1 MKRDTNSKSVEA
13 RILAL
18 EKDLD
23 TLLSVGNFLEN
34 KQISKEDILW
44 QCKKC
49 GSKNFTQV
57 YQMKKLSALLS
68 PNGQEQIVTLPVFI
82 CNDCGEELSELKPE

>member
-1 MKRDTNSKSVEA
+1 MQLQNQQVNINPD
-13 RILAL
+13 
-18 EKDLD
+18 DL
-23 TLLSVGNFLEN
+23 
-34 KQISKEDILW
+34 EDIK
-44 QCKKC
+44 CKKC

-82 CNDCGEELSELKPE
+82 CNDHITRQSALF

>member
-1 MKRDTNSKSVEA
+1 MQLQNQPVNINPD
-13 RILAL
+13 
-18 EKDLD
+18 DL
-23 TLLSVGNFLEN
+23 
-34 KQISKEDILW
+34 EDIK
-44 QCKKC
+44 CKKVLESLDKC